1 MNAKPCHSI
10 LSCLETNEAAQM
22 FGILFLRR
30 MLYRKELF
38 YSEVVCSYYRVCP
51 FPIFLRKKVQQLYAT
66 VK

>member
-1 MNAKPCHSI
+1 MS
-10 LSCLETNEAAQM
+10 
-22 FGILFLRR
+22 GILFLRR

-51 FPIFLRKKVQQLYAT
+51 FPFFLRKKVQQLYAT